1 VEIRYHLDEHVDRAV
16 AEGLR
21 HRGVDVT
28 TTVGAGLE
36 GAADE
41 DQLTFAAA
49 QGRVFVTRD
58 RHFLVLHSHG
68 VAHAGIAFWHSKRRN
83 VGQLVLDL
91 VLLWRA
97 TTAEEMRGRVEYLQ
111 SSYRFVQ
118 PFADLACLSAAY
130 AHPTTAPEPDQQ
142 DRRRRGD

>member
-1 VEIRYHLDEHVDRAV
+1 MEIRYHLDEHMHPAV

-21 HRGVDVT
+21 QRGVDVT
-28 TTVGAGLE
+28 TTVEAGLT
-36 GAADE
+36 GASDE
-41 DQLTFAAA
+41 DQLAFAAA

-58 RHFLVLHSHG
+58 RHFLVLDSEG

-97 TTAEEMRGRVEYLQ
+97 VSAEEMLGRVEY
-111 SSYRFVQ
+111 V
-118 PFADLACLSAAY
+118 
-130 AHPTTAPEPDQQ
+130 
-142 DRRRRGD
+142 

>member
-1 VEIRYHLDEHVDRAV
+1 VEIRYHLDEHVGPAV

-21 HRGVDVT
+21 QRGVDVT
-28 TTVGAGLE
+28 TTVGAGLA

-41 DQLTFAAA
+41 DQLAFAAA

-58 RHFLVLHSHG
+58 RHFLVLDG
-68 VAHAGIAFWHSKRRN
+68 EGAGHAGIAFWHSKRRN

-97 TTAEEMRGRVEYLQ
+97 VTAEEMRGRVEYL
-111 SSYRFVQ
+111 
-118 PFADLACLSAAY
+118 
-130 AHPTTAPEPDQQ
+130 
-142 DRRRRGD
+142 